1 MRALL
6 VMLFAAAFGVWLAA
20 GLIGCAA
27 DPLPYPAQPDAADS
41 PPDLADPAR
50 LDAADSPPDLAD
62 LAIADARCCP
72 TWPCARCD

>member
-41 PPDLADPAR
+41 PPDLAD
-50 LDAADSPPDLAD
+50 